1 VAVPQLGGL
10 RLLKPPY
17 GRITAYDM
25 NKGDIAWMI
34 PNGDTPPDIKNHE
47 RLKGLNIPK
56 TGSPSQAGLLVTKT
70 LLLAGEGP
78 GGQAVFHAYD
88 KETGAEIWQ
97 TSLPGPQVSLPM
109 TYLHYGRQF
118 VVMGVRG
125 TANSGAQLVAFAFP
139 QQPPPGGRGGRGGQR
154 GAGAGPE

>member
-1 VAVPQLGGL
+1 
-10 RLLKPPY
+10 
-17 GRITAYDM
+17 M
-25 NKGDIAWMI
+25 
-34 PNGDTPPDIKNHE
+34 
-47 RLKGLNIPK
+47 KGLTIPK

-88 KETGAEIWQ
+88 KATGAEIWQ
-97 TSLPGPQVSLPM
+97 TPLPGPQVSLPM
-109 TYLHYGRQF
+109 TYAHNGRQF

-139 QQPPPGGRGGRGGQR
+139 QQQPPGGRGGRGGGSGEPVLVR
-154 GAGAGPE
+154 SRDDARSGAIQLSSKISTGRLKSTLEEDACYG